1 MVGPGDLSAA
11 IDVEAN
17 VSRWNAL
24 PLLGVRREGL
34 EMIRPIMQRG
44 RVEVGATRPD
54 QRLSFEIDPNLIEQ
68 RQAAQRPEQ
77 LSGQNRLKIDGLFR
91 AIVES
96 DAQRVWGDN
105 LERRDPVDRMDHDL
119 LAIWPRSGD
128 VLTLLTRQSEVL
140 IR

>member
-1 MVGPGDLSAA
+1 MVGSGALSAA

-24 PLLGVRREGL
+24 PLLGVRRQGL

-44 RVEVGATRPD
+44 RVEVGAIRPD
-54 QRLSFEIDPNLIEQ
+54 QRMSFEIDPNLIEQ
-68 RQAAQRPEQ
+68 RQVAQRPEQ
-77 LSGQNRLKIDGLFR
+77 LSGQNRLKIDGLFH

-105 LERRDPVDRMDHDL
+105 LERRDPV
-119 LAIWPRSGD
+119 
-128 VLTLLTRQSEVL
+128 E
-140 IR
+140 